1 MPTLS
6 EEAADQ
12 AQVCTVQLGTL
23 LRGEQRMLQE
33 LKSATAAAP
42 EQEPGS
48 MDAPGQKEEV

>member
-48 MDAPGQKEEV
+48 MDAPGQKGEV